1 MFLMRQT
8 LIVMSRKIEFDQKNE
23 IYSHYQSMDH
33 SFLKAQSTGDLMNRI
48 SEDVSRI
55 RMYTGPAIMYIINLS
70 AVISFCLFFMW
81 RSDPGLT
88 LVTLIPLPILAF
100 IIYKVNGVIH
110 RKSERLQ
117 NQLGIIT
124 SIAQESYSGIRVIKS
139 FVQEKNTID
148 HFHASSEN
156 YKKESM
162 ALAKTEALYFP
173 SIGLLIGIST
183 LLTIAYGTLEVIHH
197 KPGAS
202 IGKIAEFVL
211 YIQMLTFPVSA
222 IGWTASMIQ
231 RASAS
236 QKRINAFLDI
246 LPDIKD
252 PQHPQKPDFKDSISF
267 QHVNYTYE
275 NTGIKAIIDLN
286 LTIRKGEKLA
296 IVGKIGSGKS
306 TLAKLMLR
314 FIEPQ
319 SGCIKIG
326 EHTLDQFSISEL
338 RDQMGYVPQ
347 DQFLFSDT
355 ILENIRFGNP
365 SATEREVIQFAEMAG
380 IHDEIMGFPDGYQ
393 TLIGERGITLS
404 GGQKQRISIARALI
418 KKSPLLILDDSLSAI
433 DAHKEQDILNNLN
446 MGIKDKTVIVITHR
460 FFTNLHFDRILV
472 FDDGKLVEEGSHA
485 ILMERKGIY
494 FDLYLRQQAN
504 QDNLMS

>member
-48 SEDVSRI
+48 SEDVSRV

-100 IIYKVNGVIH
+100 VIYKVNGVIY

-183 LLTIAYGTLEVIHH
+183 LLTIAYGTLEVVHH

-236 QKRINAFLDI
+236 QKRINAFLDV

-252 PQHPQKPDFKDSISF
+252 PQNPQKPDFNDSISF

-404 GGQKQRISIARALI
+404 GGQKQRISIARALM

-472 FDDGKLVEEGSHA
+472 LDDGKLVEEGSHA